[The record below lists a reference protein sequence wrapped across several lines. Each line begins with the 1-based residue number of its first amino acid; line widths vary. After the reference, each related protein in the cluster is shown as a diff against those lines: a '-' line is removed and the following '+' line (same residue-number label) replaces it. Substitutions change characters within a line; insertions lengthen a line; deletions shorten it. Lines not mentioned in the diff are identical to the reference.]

1 MLTCVIVV
9 CVYVRIT
16 WATCLTFALGA
27 SDMAVTCHFL
37 AMLSKEK
44 IRRCCEANKLGWTRP
59 TIGHADTH
67 IRSTHC
73 CDLGPQPQISCLWT
87 DTASER
93 GSDWMCSEDCAFHS
107 CSKLHPK
114 AMSYSVVCRTVPRD
128 TCNNASVELAGFLM
142 QLSQPCCV
150 YCLIAI

>member
-1 MLTCVIVV
+1 MMLTCVIVV

-59 TIGHADTH
+59 TFGHATWAH
-67 IRSTHC
+67 NPRFHAS
-73 CDLGPQPQISCLWT
+73 GPTRHLRGAQTGCVLRT
-87 DTASER
+87 D
-93 GSDWMCSEDCAFHS
+93 S

-114 AMSYSVVCRTVPRD
+114 AMSCSVVCSAIPRD
-128 TCNNASVELAGFLM
+128 TCTNAWSWQDFSCNCAN
-142 QLSQPCCV
+142 PAV
-150 YCLIAI
+150 YIVL